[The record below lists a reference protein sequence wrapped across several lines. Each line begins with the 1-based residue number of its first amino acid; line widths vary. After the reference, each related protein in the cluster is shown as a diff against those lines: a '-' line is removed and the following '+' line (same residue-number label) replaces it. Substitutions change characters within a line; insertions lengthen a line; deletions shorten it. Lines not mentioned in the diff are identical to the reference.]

1 MKHKLSHIVR
11 LPLASVATTLVVYAL
26 SRQAEVVSAGGL
38 NKPCAESHLP
48 ARGLRKTMGGCGAP
62 GAEKACATSPGCTK
76 ALRTMP
82 TTENPASR
90 PSLLHAIRLVESGD
104 RLNPP
109 DGDGGRAIGPY
120 QIWRVYWRDSGVP
133 GDYQQCRDRAYAE
146 RVILAYWRCWCP
158 KALAAGDWR
167 TLANVHHLGGPA
179 HNRGETD
186 EAYLRRV
193 KASMQ
198 EGGGA

>member
-26 SRQAEVVSAGGL
+26 SRQAEVVSVGGL

-48 ARGLRKTMGGCGAP
+48 ARGLRDTMSGCGIRDP
-62 GAEKACATSPGCTK
+62 SVI
-76 ALRTMP
+76 
-82 TTENPASR
+82 PASR

-104 RLNPP
+104 RPNPP

-146 RVILAYWRCWCP
+146 RVILAYWRRWCP
-158 KALAAGDWR
+158 AALASGDWR
-167 TLANVHHLGGPA
+167 TLANTFHLGRTA
-179 HNRGETD
+179 ATRGEVD
-186 EAYLRRV
+186 KAYLAKV
-193 KASMQ
+193 KAAMQ
-198 EGGGA
+198 KEGGTS